1 MYQLLNKLSNQVI
14 SYTKGI
20 QMNVITRFY
29 FHTSIIHPWG
39 NPRAFEL
46 LKIGSFH
53 LRVKCVIVY
62 VTQSSLVLLCSRT
75 EEVEKNSQLRTRAMR
90 EAEKRPSKTYRFTL
104 VRIRL
109 PDGIILQGAYF
120 EPTGFS
126 VPLQVYSI
134 LLVLSST
141 GTFYSREKLQDVFEF
156 VRQSLVS
163 DWQPF
168 LLFEAG
174 RQLKDENATL
184 VDLGLVSKKR
194 HFQKV
199 RFDYVYFLSSLL

>member
-1 MYQLLNKLSNQVI
+1 MVPVRI
-14 SYTKGI
+14 P
-20 QMNVITRFY
+20 
-29 FHTSIIHPWG
+29 HP
-39 NPRAFEL
+39 
-46 LKIGSFH
+46 H
-53 LRVKCVIVY
+53 LTARTRVKCVIVY

-109 PDGIILQGAYF
+109 PDGIILQGVYF

>member
-1 MYQLLNKLSNQVI
+1 MVPVRI
-14 SYTKGI
+14 P
-20 QMNVITRFY
+20 
-29 FHTSIIHPWG
+29 HP
-39 NPRAFEL
+39 
-46 LKIGSFH
+46 H
-53 LRVKCVIVY
+53 LTARTRVKCVIVY

-199 RFDYVYFLSSLL
+199 RFDYVYFLSSLLKLFLHGNPARSWRFEEGPFKRQERIKAEKGKRQT

>member
-1 MYQLLNKLSNQVI
+1 MKYVYFARKMWWFRFEFPTPTSRHGQESNALLSMLHNHLLFYYVPERRKLRKTLSSELELCVKQRNA
-14 SYTKGI
+14 
-20 QMNVITRFY
+20 
-29 FHTSIIHPWG
+29 HPRPTVSLWCG
-39 NPRAFEL
+39 YVCLMGSSFKVRILNPR
-46 LKIGSFH
+46 
-53 LRVKCVIVY
+53 
-62 VTQSSLVLLCSRT
+62 
-75 EEVEKNSQLRTRAMR
+75 
-90 EAEKRPSKTYRFTL
+90 
-104 VRIRL
+104 
-109 PDGIILQGAYF
+109 
-120 EPTGFS
+120 GFS

-141 GTFYSREKLQDVFEF
+141 GTFYSREKLQNVFEF